1 MVKQT
6 VHVVLRAR
14 PSDGLPKQLSFG
26 SKVPLQ
32 LRMAMCITIR
42 GMRSIIPMHAT
53 SATAGCDLC
62 RSTCGREGAAVRG
75 VLCCPLAGADVAV
88 ASSMIADI
96 PVQLVA
102 EHQMLLPAVQ
112 V

>member
-32 LRMAMCITIR
+32 PRI
-42 GMRSIIPMHAT
+42 
-53 SATAGCDLC
+53 
-62 RSTCGREGAAVRG
+62 G
-75 VLCCPLAGADVAV
+75 VLHHSP
-88 ASSMIADI
+88 
-96 PVQLVA
+96 
-102 EHQMLLPAVQ
+102 
-112 V
+112 